1 MLCPYCRTE
10 NAAGA
15 TRCAACTSWMIERP
29 PVREWTRAR
38 EGRILGGV
46 CRGLANRFG
55 LPIAAVRLVF
65 LLSVVL
71 GGWGLLVYVAL
82 WIAMP
87 LEPLALPPS
96 SLDRPEDRR
105 VAPPASPA

>member
-10 NAAGA
+10 NAVGA

-55 LPIAAVRLVF
+55 LPIAGVRLVF
-65 LLSVVL
+65 LLSVLV

-87 LEPLALPPS
+87 LEPLAL
-96 SLDRPEDRR
+96 L
-105 VAPPASPA
+105 PPANLERREPEAVQHG

>member
-15 TRCAACTSWMIERP
+15 TRCSACTSWIVDPP

-38 EGRILGGV
+38 SGRMIAGIA
-46 CRGLANRFG
+46 RGLANRFG

-65 LLSVVL
+65 LLSIL
-71 GGWGLLVYVAL
+71 FGGWGILVYIAL

-87 LEPLALPPS
+87 EEPLPAAAPVEPTAARSPPFEH
-96 SLDRPEDRR
+96 R
-105 VAPPASPA
+105 A